1 MSTGTLPIQATR
13 VGLPARAARRRR
25 LTLSTVTQYAV
36 LLALL
41 ALAFYPIVMMVFMSL
56 RPTPLI
62 YADFWGLPL
71 PPTFGNYRLAIISL
85 IPALLRTLH
94 VCLTSIAGIL
104 VFACPASYAF
114 ARMRFV
120 LKDQL
125 FYAVLAIMMIPG
137 AIMLTPNFILATQ
150 LHLRGSLE
158 GLIAFYIAGGQ
169 PFAIFLLTT
178 FFRGQSEEI
187 FEAARVDG
195 ASEVQALI
203 HLAIPL
209 ARAILVTIAIM
220 NFLGIYDDFIWP
232 SLMLPQS
239 SYTLILALQQFNPQ
253 VEQMLNRPDI
263 GTQTAG
269 FVFATVPQ
277 LILFAFGMKYFIQG
291 LTSGSIKA

>member
-1 MSTGTLPIQATR
+1 MSTGT
-13 VGLPARAARRRR
+13 VPARVTRAGTLGHTMRRRR
-25 LTLSTVTQYAV
+25 IARSTIAQYTI
-36 LLALL
+36 LLVLL

-71 PPTFGNYRLAIISL
+71 PPIFENYRLAISSL

-94 VCLTSIAGIL
+94 VCLTSIVGIL

-120 LKDQL
+120 LRDQL
-125 FYAVLAIMMIPG
+125 FYAVLVIMMIPG

-158 GLIAFYIAGGQ
+158 GLISFYIAGGQ

-178 FFRGQSEEI
+178 FFRSQSEEI

-195 ASEVQALI
+195 ASETQALI

-220 NFLGIYDDFIWP
+220 NFLSIYDDFIWP
-232 SLMLPQS
+232 TLMLPQS

-253 VEQMLNRPDI
+253 VEQMLNRPDL

-269 FVFATVPQ
+269 FVFATIPQ
-277 LILFAFGMKYFIQG
+277 LILFAFGMKYFVQG
-291 LTSGSIKA
+291 LTSGSVKA